1 LTKPT
6 PLKQLK
12 QMLLNLP
19 RRNSTIHS
27 WVMTHWDSEHIRIYL
42 HFELYNH
49 RDLACSLLPVMW
61 YIMDQYIVSLYQYYN
76 IHFIWDLM
84 EASSLKILTI
94 LQTAPYLGAR
104 SLKPGQSLW
113 ARPQI

>member
-84 EASSLKILTI
+84 EASSLKIFDNSTDSAL
-94 LQTAPYLGAR
+94 LR
-104 SLKPGQSLW
+104 SKVT
-113 ARPQI
+113 